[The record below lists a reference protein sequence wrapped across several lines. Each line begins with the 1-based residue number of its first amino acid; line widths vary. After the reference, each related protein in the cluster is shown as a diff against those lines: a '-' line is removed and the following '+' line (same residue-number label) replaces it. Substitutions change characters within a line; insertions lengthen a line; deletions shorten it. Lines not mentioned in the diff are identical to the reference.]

1 MTTQVIFVGLHK
13 ERLIE
18 SIRALREE
26 PAGKIILMVGEQ
38 ELPAEEKV
46 NKLAEELKKEL
57 ETVYDVEIDKIDKK
71 NTLRAAKQLVELI
84 KKERKNGND
93 VLLNA
98 SGSLRNVSIAA
109 YIAACITDSRIIT
122 SIPKYDEKE
131 NEVGVEEIIE
141 IPLIPIT
148 FPPKE
153 QMQIIHAIN
162 GGVDSLDELILRL
175 NPSISKADEKFM
187 KERSRISHH
196 LSKLEDMEF
205 VRRKK
210 IGRNV
215 RIERTEIADIVITWS
230 EAKQIE
236 GGSQ

>member
-1 MTTQVIFVGLHK
+1 VVFVGLHR
-13 ERLIE
+13 ERLID

-26 PAGKIILMVGEQ
+26 PVGKIILMVGEQ
-38 ELPAEEKV
+38 ELPAESKV
-46 NKLAEELKKEL
+46 KKLAEELKRGL

-71 NTLRAAKQLVELI
+71 NTLRAAKQLVDLI
-84 KKERKNGND
+84 KKERENGND

-109 YIAACITDSRIIT
+109 YIAACVTKSRIIT
-122 SIPKYDEKE
+122 SISKYDEEE
-131 NEVGVEEIIE
+131 NEIGIEEIIE

-148 FPPKE
+148 LLPKE
-153 QMQIIHAIN
+153 QMQIVQAID

-175 NPSISKADEKFM
+175 NPDINKTDEKFM

-196 LSKLEDMEF
+196 LSKLEDLGF

-210 IGRNV
+210 VGRNV
-215 RIERTEIADIVITWS
+215 RIERTAIAEIITT
-230 EAKQIE
+230 IL
-236 GGSQ
+236 

>member
-1 MTTQVIFVGLHK
+1 MLTQVVFVGLHK
-13 ERLIE
+13 ERLVD

-26 PAGKIILMVGEQ
+26 PVGKIILMIGEQ

-46 NKLAEELKKEL
+46 RRMAEELKRGL

-84 KKERKNGND
+84 KKERKKGND

-109 YIAACITDSRIIT
+109 YIAACITNSRIIT

-131 NEVGVEEIIE
+131 NEVGIEEIIE
-141 IPLIPIT
+141 IPLIPVMLL
-148 FPPKE
+148 PKE
-153 QMQIIHAIN
+153 QIQIIEAID
-162 GGVDSLDELILRL
+162 GGVDSLDELIQRL
-175 NPSISKADEKFM
+175 NPGISKADAKFM

-196 LSKLEDMEF
+196 LSKLEEIGF

-210 IGRNV
+210 VGRNV
-215 RIERTEIADIVITWS
+215 RIERTEIAEIITTT
-230 EAKQIE
+230 I
-236 GGSQ
+236 

>member
-1 MTTQVIFVGLHK
+1 MITQVVFVGLHK

-26 PAGKIILMVGEQ
+26 PVGKIILMVGEQ
-38 ELPAEEKV
+38 ELPAEAKV
-46 NKLAEELKKEL
+46 RELAQELKREL

-71 NTLRAAKQLVELI
+71 NTLRAAKQLVDLI
-84 KKERKNGND
+84 KKEKEDGND

-109 YIAACITDSRIIT
+109 YIAACITNSRIIT
-122 SIPKYDEKE
+122 SMPRYDEKE
-131 NEVGVEEIIE
+131 NEIGIEEILE
-141 IPLIPIT
+141 IPLIPVM
-148 FPPKE
+148 FLPEE

-175 NPSISKADEKFM
+175 NPGISKADERFM

-196 LSKLEDMEF
+196 LSKLEDMGF
-205 VRRKK
+205 VRKEK

-215 RIERTEIADIVITWS
+215 RIERTEIAEIIAS
-230 EAKQIE
+230 I
-236 GGSQ
+236 GFS